1 MRIDCAVV
9 PEGLAIAVTD
19 TGIGMAAHDIPRAF
33 TPFQQIEDPMS
44 RRFDGTG
51 LGLPIVKAIMDLHGG
66 TITLAS
72 TPGKGTRATV
82 TFPPGRLVDDTTA
95 LTPPL
100 ALAVPQDPDSTTTTT
115 TANSTGNSTA
125 TPAPAKAKR
134 RPGPRS
140 NRRGAPAPT
149 A

>member
-1 MRIDCAVV
+1 MARGDRIGER
-9 PEGLAIAVTD
+9 EGP
-19 TGIGMAAHDIPRAF
+19 TGRWL
-33 TPFQQIEDPMS
+33 
-44 RRFDGTG
+44 DGTG

-115 TANSTGNSTA
+115 TANSTGNSIA